1 MANKLVI
8 FKKGEDKPAFTGA
21 DDKSAT
27 ITGLAAG
34 TAVAAGDYQGALTD
48 GTNYIIPT
56 KSMCRRS
63 MFQQQKLHQHLPPKR
78 PQLQLMTAPLPAR
91 R

>member
-8 FKKGEDKPAFTGA
+8 FKKGETTPAFTGA
-21 DDKSAT
+21 DEKSAT

-48 GTNYIIPT
+48 GTSYSDKVDVPDFT
-56 KSMCRRS
+56 VLSTS
-63 MFQQQKLHQHLPPKR
+63 SSDGS
-78 PQLQLMTAPLPAR
+78 TAAS
-91 R
+91 

>member
-8 FKKGEDKPAFTGA
+8 FKKGEDKPTFTGA

-48 GTNYIIPT
+48 GTSYSDKVDVPAFT
-56 KSMCRRS
+56 V
-63 MFQQQKLHQHLPPKR
+63 
-78 PQLQLMTAPLPAR
+78 LPAAETPSSTGSTAASSTPASDGSTAAG
-91 R
+91 